1 MMKSFS
7 RMETASLLST
17 AAAVAARPRS
27 PHHAPALALLVLG
40 ALLLGAAAGPVGAAS
55 TRISDPD
62 VPSFS
67 DVSVTVS
74 SQISPDGQYAVYAQ
88 DAATDG
94 AFELWS
100 VRLDNTTPPQRLTG
114 PLTAGQAPSFE
125 ISSGSPARVVYR
137 VDQET
142 PGKLELY
149 SVLIAGGART
159 KLNPNMASNRDVYSF
174 RLSPT
179 GDRVFFTSDLEIY
192 ERGQLYSVPIAGGTA
207 VRLNADL
214 VFDFDIGNYQVSP
227 DGGTVVYTDFRNASG
242 ERELWSVPALGPME
256 SAVKINRSLNGGAVE
271 DYYKISDDSDTVVY
285 SANATASQRSDLYSV
300 PIHGGTSTLLNTGS
314 VSSHSVEPTFLI
326 SSDDL
331 NPRVVFRSAPLSSAV
346 YQLYSVPLGGGA
358 VNRLNGS
365 LGSGEAVATGF
376 DISPDGNWVV
386 YRSDEGTD
394 NIYDLYSAPITGG
407 TPIRLNEELEAY
419 ADVLGSPSFPD
430 FQISPDSQRV
440 VFLADQSIDTVNDLW
455 SAPIT
460 GGAATKLNRT
470 LASGGDVQAFRISP
484 DSNWVV
490 YGADQDAD
498 TVDELYRV
506 SITGGAAQYVNGPL
520 VSGGDVTL
528 TRLGVPAFQISAE
541 NSIDVLFTADEDFND
556 KIELYLAG
564 AAEPPGPPTHVIAVP
579 GHAQATV
586 TFSAPS
592 SDGSSPITGYSVTPN
607 PATPGWQDS
616 NAGSTSLSHVIM
628 GLTNGLSYTFT
639 VRATNAI
646 GQGPASAPSNPVT
659 PADDPPGDC
668 AANATTLC
676 LHGESFAVTVAWR
689 DFLGRTGEG
698 RATQLSNES
707 GDFWFFGAD
716 SNEMIVKIVDG
727 CANNGRYWV
736 FWRALSNVEMDLT
749 IRNTETHQT
758 LTYHNPLGVRPNGHL
773 DIDTIFH
780 CDGAGPESE
789 HFDTLTDL
797 PAPGIPQLVQYQDPA
812 LIGPCLPA
820 GDRAI
825 CLKSGRFRVE
835 GTWHVGNPDRTGYAH
850 MIQKNESSGYAWFFN
865 SDNYELLFKAID
877 ACAGYGRTWIF
888 IAGLTNVEATFTITD
903 TWTGAVYRQENGA
916 AVDFPTNLDIDTSL
930 TYCGPSPF

>member
-27 PHHAPALALLVLG
+27 SHHAPALALLVLG

-460 GGAATKLNRT
+460 GNTVATKLNSQ
-470 LASGGDVQAFRISP
+470 LAAGGDVQAFRISP

-498 TVDELYRV
+498 TVDELLRV
-506 SITGGAAQYVNGPL
+506 QIGGGAIQDVNGPL
-520 VSGGDVTL
+520 VNGGDVTL
-528 TRLGVPAFQISAE
+528 TRLGAPAFQISAA
-541 NSIDVLFTADEDFND
+541 NSIDVLYTADENIND
-556 KIELYLAG
+556 KIELYLWSAAG
-564 AAEPPGPPTHVIAVP
+564 PPGPPTNVVGSNP
-579 GHAQATV
+579 GDQRVTV

-592 SDGSSPITGYSVTPN
+592 NTGGSPITGYTVTSH
-607 PATPGWQDS
+607 PAGGVVSLVNGCTTCPTRLV
-616 NAGSTSLSHVIM
+616 TSLV
-628 GLTNGLSYTFT
+628 NGTPYTFT
-639 VRATNAI
+639 VTATNAN
-646 GQGPASAPSNPVT
+646 GLTSGDSAPSVPVT
-659 PADDPPGDC
+659 PATTPG
-668 AANATTLC
+668 APT
-676 LHGESFAVTVAWR
+676 GVSAVPWNQSAMVT
-689 DFLGRTGEG
+689 FL
-698 RATQLSNES
+698 
-707 GDFWFFGAD
+707 
-716 SNEMIVKIVDG
+716 
-727 CANNGRYWV
+727 
-736 FWRALSNVEMDLT
+736 
-749 IRNTETHQT
+749 
-758 LTYHNPLGVRPNGHL
+758 
-773 DIDTIFH
+773 
-780 CDGAGPESE
+780 
-789 HFDTLTDL
+789 
-797 PAPGIPQLVQYQDPA
+797 AP
-812 LIGPCLPA
+812 
-820 GDRAI
+820 
-825 CLKSGRFRVE
+825 
-835 GTWHVGNPDRTGYAH
+835 
-850 MIQKNESSGYAWFFN
+850 
-865 SDNYELLFKAID
+865 
-877 ACAGYGRTWIF
+877 
-888 IAGLTNVEATFTITD
+888 TIT
-903 TWTGAVYRQENGA
+903 GG
-916 AVDFPTNLDIDTSL
+916 
-930 TYCGPSPF
+930 SPITAE